1 MTATENKT
9 GDGATGTKVMTMLE
23 AINDAMR
30 TEMKNDDRVVVFGE
44 DVGKKGGVFG
54 TTMGLHDEFGDTRCF
69 DTPLSEC
76 GILGAGVG
84 MAVYGMRPIAEIQFL
99 DFIYPG
105 FDQIVSE
112 AAKMRYRSGGEYTCP
127 MVIRSPYGGG
137 IRGGHYHSQ
146 SSEAY
151 FTHTPGLKVVIPS
164 TPADAKGLLI
174 ASIRDED
181 PVMFLEPKAIYR
193 HAKDEVPVGEHV
205 VELGKARV
213 AREGTDVT
221 LLCYGAMVPVC
232 EKAADIAQEEH
243 GRSCEIV
250 DLRTLVPLDEA
261 TILESVKKTG
271 RVVIVYEAPKTG
283 GFGGELSA
291 IIAEKAIEY
300 MEGPIVRVAG
310 FDTPF
315 PYALEHLY
323 MPDAKR
329 VAAGIEKTFVW

>member
-1 MTATENKT
+1 MTATQNKT
-9 GDGATGTKVMTMLE
+9 GDGATGTKVMTLLE
-23 AINDAMR
+23 ALNDAMR
-30 TEMKNDDRVVVFGE
+30 TEMLNDDRVVVFGE

-54 TTMGLHDEFGDTRCF
+54 TTAGLFEEFGENRCF

-84 MAVYGMRPIAEIQFL
+84 MALYGMRPIAEIQFL

-146 SSEAY
+146 SAEAY
-151 FTHTPGLKVVIPS
+151 FCHTPGLKVVIPS

-174 ASIRDED
+174 SAIRDED

-193 HAKDEVPVGEHV
+193 HAKDEVPLGEHTV
-205 VELGKARV
+205 PLGKARI

-221 LLCYGAMVPVC
+221 VLCYGAMVPVAL
-232 EKAADIAQEEH
+232 KAADLAQEEQ
-243 GRSCEIV
+243 GRSVEVV

-271 RVVIVYEAPKTG
+271 RVVVLYEAPKTG

-315 PYALEHLY
+315 PYSLEHLY
-323 MPDAKR
+323 MPDPKR